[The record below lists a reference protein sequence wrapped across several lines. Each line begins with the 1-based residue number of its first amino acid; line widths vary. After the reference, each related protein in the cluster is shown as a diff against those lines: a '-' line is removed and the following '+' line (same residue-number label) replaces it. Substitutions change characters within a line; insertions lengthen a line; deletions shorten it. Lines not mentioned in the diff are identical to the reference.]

1 MTETFENTFE
11 NAGATEIAIAVG
23 ALVVLLL
30 LVWLAVRAFRS
41 RDHGERTVE
50 RPTGTVRRPV
60 YSDDALLDD
69 LRAHAAGR
77 SGDLRRDA
85 DGDRD
90 RDADRPSVAGQ
101 PATADV
107 HPVTDGTDDAT
118 TTAAADPARDR
129 GDRGDRDDDAGERSR
144 EDSTR
149 RLNETVRAL
158 EGSDVLID
166 LDAHP
171 DAELEAGK
179 AIVLSGTLERHAASD
194 AAEILELSAPLLHRG
209 AGNGGGSVTD
219 GGVDGATAEGA
230 PLVVR
235 LEHPVDKRGFLMVLP
250 REHLLVEDPTRLGST
265 VSVLAVIERAIDKRE
280 RLEVEDYL
288 GPHLSRDGQAV
299 LGERDLTETIAT
311 LSQVASEDLGAD
323 DLPFQGPGALLTPA
337 AIQR

>member
-1 MTETFENTFE
+1 MTDTFENTFE

-23 ALVVLLL
+23 ALVLLVLLI
-30 LVWLAVRAFRS
+30 WLAVRAFRS
-41 RDHGERTVE
+41 RDHGDRTVE

-77 SGDLRRDA
+77 AGDLRREP

-90 RDADRPSVAGQ
+90 RDADRPAVAGQ

-107 HPVTDGTDDAT
+107 HPVTDGTADAT
-118 TTAAADPARDR
+118 TTAAVDPARDR
-129 GDRGDRDDDAGERSR
+129 SDRDDDAGERSR

-158 EGSDVLID
+158 EGTDVLID

-209 AGNGGGSVTD
+209 AGNGGGSVTN

-235 LEHPVDKRGFLMVLP
+235 LEHPVDTRGFLMVLP

-280 RLEVEDYL
+280 TLEVEDYL

-323 DLPFQGPGALLTPA
+323 DLPFKGPGALLTPA

>member
-1 MTETFENTFE
+1 MDIFDDM
-11 NAGATEIAIAVG
+11 GATEIAVAVG
-23 ALVVLLL
+23 ALVLLL
-30 LVWLAVRAFRS
+30 LLIWLIVRAFRS
-41 RDHGERTVE
+41 RQDADRTVE

-60 YSDDALLDD
+60 YTDAALLDD
-69 LRAHAAGR
+69 LRAHATGP
-77 SGDLRRDA
+77 GKDLRRDPEEP
-85 DGDRD
+85 R
-90 RDADRPSVAGQ
+90 

-107 HPVTDGTDDAT
+107 HPVDADAAT
-118 TTAAADPARDR
+118 TSADASTGPAASP
-129 GDRGDRDDDAGERSR
+129 GPRDDDDHTR
-144 EDSTR
+144 EEDTR
-149 RLNETVRAL
+149 RVNETLRAL
-158 EGSDVLID
+158 EGSAILID

-235 LEHPVDKRGFLMVLP
+235 LVHPVDKRGYLMVLP
-250 REHLLVEDPTRLGST
+250 REHLLVEDPTRLGAT
-265 VSVLAVIERAIDKRE
+265 VSVLAVVERAIDR
-280 RLEVEDYL
+280 RGALAVEDYL

-299 LGERDLTETIAT
+299 LGERDLSEIIAT

-323 DLPFQGPGALLTPA
+323 DLPFEGPGALLTPA

>member
-1 MTETFENTFE
+1 MTDVFDNLGTSELLV
-11 NAGATEIAIAVG
+11 AAAV
-23 ALVVLLL
+23 LVLLLL

-41 RDHGERTVE
+41 RDEGERTVE
-50 RPTGTVRRPV
+50 RPTATVRRPV
-60 YSDDALLDD
+60 YTDHALLDD
-69 LRAHAAGR
+69 LRAHADRPG
-77 SGDLRRDA
+77 GDLRRDP
-85 DGDRD
+85 DVPR
-90 RDADRPSVAGQ
+90 

-107 HPVTDGTDDAT
+107 HPVGDGAT
-118 TTAAADPARDR
+118 TTSAVDPADR
-129 GDRGDRDDDAGERSR
+129 TSADRTSIARTGDGDHAR
-144 EDSTR
+144 EEDTR
-149 RLNETVRAL
+149 RVNETIRAL
-158 EGSDVLID
+158 EGSDILID
-166 LDAHP
+166 LDAFP
-171 DAELEAGK
+171 DAELEPGK

-194 AAEILELSAPLLHRG
+194 AAEILELSAPLLQRG
-209 AGNGGGSVTD
+209 AGNGGGSVTK

-265 VSVLAVIERAIDKRE
+265 VSVLAIVERAIDKRE
-280 RLEVEDYL
+280 HLDVEDYL

-323 DLPFQGPGALLTPA
+323 DLPFKGPGALLTPA